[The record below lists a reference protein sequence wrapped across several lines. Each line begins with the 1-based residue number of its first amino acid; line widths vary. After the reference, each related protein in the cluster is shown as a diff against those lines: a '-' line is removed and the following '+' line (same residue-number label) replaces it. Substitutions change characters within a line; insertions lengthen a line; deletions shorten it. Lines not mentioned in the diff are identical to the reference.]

1 MAVQTN
7 TAMFWFRFLQT
18 GYGPTGYGQP
28 ARPGRILVLVLTD
41 RLRPARPTRPCFS
54 RVPTDRLRP
63 ALPTWPYYGT
73 GFYRPVTAGP
83 PAPAVIWFLFLQ
95 TGYGRPAR
103 PGRALV
109 RFLSHPAVL
118 WYRFLQTGYGRPAQ
132 PAVFRYRFL
141 QTGYGRPARPGRAL
155 TGYGRPARPGR
166 ISVPVLTAV
175 FRYWFLQPGYGRPA
189 RPGRALV
196 RFLPNPAVLWY
207 RFLQNGY
214 GRPARPGRISVI
226 VLADRLRPARPTRP
240 YFGNCFCRPVTAGP
254 PDPAVFRYR
263 FLQTGY
269 GRVTAVSSGPGR
281 VGSETG
287 TLVTYVNGFDP
298 SSYPNKCG
306 AL

>member
-18 GYGPTGYGQP
+18 GYGRS
-28 ARPGRILVLVLTD
+28 ARPGRALTAYGRSARPGCLLVPVLTD
-41 RLRPARPTRPCFS
+41 GLRPARPTRPYFGS
-54 RVPTDRLRP
+54 DRLRP
-63 ALPTWPYYGT
+63 ALPTRPYYGT

-103 PGRALV
+103 PGRAL
-109 RFLSHPAVL
+109 
-118 WYRFLQTGYGRPAQ
+118 TGYGRPAQ

-189 RPGRALV
+189 RPGRAL
-196 RFLPNPAVLWY
+196 
-207 RFLQNGY
+207 NGY

-281 VGSETG
+281 VGSETE
-287 TLVTYVNGFDP
+287 LND
-298 SSYPNKCG
+298 
-306 AL
+306 

>member
-18 GYGPTGYGQP
+18 GYGRS
-28 ARPGRILVLVLTD
+28 ARPGRALTAYGRSARPGCLLVPVLTD
-41 RLRPARPTRPCFS
+41 GLRPARPTRPYFGS
-54 RVPTDRLRP
+54 DRLRP
-63 ALPTWPYYGT
+63 ALPTRPYYGT

-83 PAPAVIWFLFLQ
+83 PA
-95 TGYGRPAR
+95 
-103 PGRALV
+103 
-109 RFLSHPAVL
+109 
-118 WYRFLQTGYGRPAQ
+118 

-189 RPGRALV
+189 RPGRAL
-196 RFLPNPAVLWY
+196 
-207 RFLQNGY
+207 NGY

-240 YFGNCFCRPVTAGP
+240 YFGNCSCRPVTAGP

-269 GRVTAVSSGPGR
+269 GRVTALSSGPGR
-281 VGSETG
+281 VGSETAIPHDHSDIATPG
-287 TLVTYVNGFDP
+287 RIENLELLYLGNV
-298 SSYPNKCG
+298 S
-306 AL
+306 

>member
-18 GYGPTGYGQP
+18 GYGRSARPGRALYMFLQTGYGQP

-63 ALPTWPYYGT
+63 ALPTRPYYGT

-83 PAPAVIWFLFLQ
+83 PNPAVFRYRFLQ

-118 WYRFLQTGYGRPAQ
+118 WYRFLQTGYGRPA
-132 PAVFRYRFL
+132 
-141 QTGYGRPARPGRAL
+141 
-155 TGYGRPARPGR
+155 RPGR

-175 FRYWFLQPGYGRPA
+175 FRYWFLQPGYGGPPDPA
-189 RPGRALV
+189 RPT

-269 GRVTAVSSGPGR
+269 GRV
-281 VGSETG
+281 GSETG

-298 SSYPNKCG
+298 SSY
-306 AL
+306 LEWR